1 MWHLSRLIPTTSARA
16 GGTGSADGCA
26 AGRVDRLLYM
36 HHSEVMGDVE
46 GVTGEVTRDCLVTR
60 TRQISRV
67 LTSIYDQELRPFGV
81 NSPQFSLLVV
91 ISRLGPVSRAEI
103 GRQNHQERS
112 TLTRN
117 LQLILAEGWAEEV
130 ESSTGGRRRPIAL
143 TDAGRELLRTAA
155 PAWRA
160 AQTRAKAFLGEAGTG
175 AVLDIADVL
184 ARSAGN
190 PARQPTGHATAFQ
203 PADHVTALLPTGH
216 ATAEPAG
223 APLTRPAGSA
233 TSA

>member
-1 MWHLSRLIPTTSARA
+1 MDDA
-16 GGTGSADGCA
+16 
-26 AGRVDRLLYM
+26 
-36 HHSEVMGDVE
+36 EDV
-46 GVTGEVTRDCLVTR
+46 TREVTRDCLVTR

-67 LTSIYDQELRPFGV
+67 LTGIYDQELRPHGV

-130 ESSTGGRRRPIAL
+130 PHGAGGRSRPIAL
-143 TDAGRELLRTAA
+143 TEAGRELLRTAA

-160 AQTRAKAFLGEAGTG
+160 AQDRAKSFLGEVGAG

-184 ARSAGN
+184 ARSAN
-190 PARQPTGHATAFQ
+190 SPAPTSPARSPGAA
-203 PADHVTALLPTGH
+203 VTTPRMLHIQL
-216 ATAEPAG
+216 
-223 APLTRPAGSA
+223 
-233 TSA
+233 